1 MLAANLP
8 YRPSPQLL
16 AQMLMQ
22 RREQAATIA
31 AVTDASPI
39 VLPDICDWA
48 SQRFYVAETGRP
60 IFLEP
65 VQQIVLRLFFEQ
77 RENGRFKWQTGLY
90 SAIKKS
96 GKTTVAALVQQW
108 ACETWGRYKQIYHLG
123 NKLEQAK
130 ERAFELTRKSI
141 ELSPFAHEWD
151 VMATRLTY
159 LPTKSFIKPLPVNAK
174 GEAGANQCLTTWTE
188 FHGYTYEEE
197 ERFYDEMQPVP
208 TQWLSFR
215 FVESYAGYEGESN
228 LLQGLWDRALKEGV
242 RLHEDYPIYGHEES
256 GLIAYIDTGV
266 AARRMPWQQGEEG
279 QRYYSQQEAAER
291 PINFRRLHLNE
302 WVSSQNAFVPIELW
316 DGLAI
321 DPDERQMMA
330 TLPVVIGVDGAV
342 SSDSTAAI
350 AVTMYHDKIIELET
364 QIFLPPQDGKMDYE
378 LTLKPA
384 LEAMFR
390 RYSTI
395 FVAYDEHQL
404 HDFMTQLG
412 KVYSGIPFYAFGQG
426 PERLKAD
433 TALLYRINQR
443 RLRHSGN
450 PTLRQHIQ
458 NADAKEELNGE
469 AIRIVKRKATKKIDG
484 AVALSMAAYKMG
496 EIAGAMGDEET
507 FYEDFHSQLGW

>member
-8 YRPSPQLL
+8 NRPSPQLL

-22 RREQAATIA
+22 RREQASAIA
-31 AVTDASPI
+31 AVGDAAPL
-39 VLPDICDWA
+39 VLPDIVEWA
-48 SQRFYVAETGRP
+48 ARRFYVAETGWP
-60 IFLEP
+60 ILLEP
-65 VQQIVLRLFFEQ
+65 VQQTVLRLFFEQ

-90 SAIKKS
+90 STIKKS

-141 ELSPFAHEWD
+141 ALSPFAYEWE

-215 FVESYAGYEGESN
+215 FVESYVGYEGESN
-228 LLQGLWDRALKEGV
+228 LLQTLWDRALKEGV
-242 RLHEDYPIYGHEES
+242 RLHDEYPIYGHEAS
-256 GLIAYIDTGV
+256 GLIAYIDTGIE
-266 AARRMPWQQGEEG
+266 ARRMPWQQGEEG
-279 QRYYSQQEAAER
+279 TRYYSQQEAAER

-321 DPDERQMMA
+321 TLEKRQA
-330 TLPVVIGVDGAV
+330 LTRLPVVIGVDAAV
-342 SSDSTAAI
+342 SSDSTAVV
-350 AVTMYHDKIIELET
+350 AVTLYQDQVVELET
-364 QIFLPPQDGKMDYE
+364 RIFLPPQDGKMDYE
-378 LTLKPA
+378 KTLKLA
-384 LEAMFR
+384 LEAMFQ
-390 RYSTI
+390 RYAVVC
-395 FVAYDEHQL
+395 VAYDQHQL
-404 HDFMTQLG
+404 HDFMTQLA
-412 KVYSGIPFYAFGQG
+412 KVYTTIPLYAFGQG

-433 TALLYRINQR
+433 TELLYRINQR
-443 RLRHSGN
+443 RLRHSGT
-450 PTLRQHIQ
+450 PELRQHIQ

-469 AIRIVKRKATKKIDG
+469 AIRIVKRRENKKIDG
-484 AVALSMAAYKMG
+484 AVALSMAAYQISL
-496 EIAGAMGDEET
+496 IAMASDGEET
-507 FYEDFHSQLGW
+507 FYEDFHSRLGW